1 MFKSYILNVGCSGI
15 ININLGYEY
24 YLNLIFLGDQSIST
38 FSITNWYNFE
48 LCIKHL
54 SFLKN
59 CFLGTL

>member
-1 MFKSYILNVGCSGI
+1 MLKSCVLNVGCSGI
-15 ININLGYEY
+15 ININLSYEY
-24 YLNLIFLGDQSIST
+24 YLNLVFLGDQSIST

-59 CFLGTL
+59 YSQGAL